1 MKKRLMAGFGAAA
14 LLVAAT
20 TGVASAAPPETTDG
34 FVCPVLGV
42 DGEVGGALTAPNG
55 DHGITYID
63 QTGFDA
69 DPFFTVI
76 GPTVTVPT
84 IATNSDGTE
93 GPHGDY
99 ASPGDTD
106 YSAIWG

>member
-34 FVCPVLGV
+34 FVCPVLNSQV
-42 DGEVGGALTAPNG
+42 GENENG
-55 DHGITYID
+55 NT
-63 QTGFDA
+63 
-69 DPFFTVI
+69 PFFEI
-76 GPTVTVPT
+76 ADGSYSLLGPEVTVPVT
-84 IATNSDGTE
+84 ATNADGSGAPS
-93 GPHGDY
+93 GPY

-106 YSAIWG
+106 YTAIWATD